1 MNLKN
6 ITKNLQKLLLG
17 ASVVMAA
24 VFVSCSDDD
33 KDAISNA
40 PYDPSRPVV
49 ISDFMPRTGGYQE
62 QIIIYGSN
70 FGNDKDR
77 VKLTIGG
84 KEAVIV
90 NVMSDKMYAYIP
102 ASAYGS
108 EIKVTV
114 LDENGEELQS
124 GVTGAD
130 LAFEYTKK
138 VVVGTLCGYK
148 NVNDDQGEEFGP
160 FATTCGFRH
169 EGTLDFDPLYP
180 NRLYLTYDGGHY
192 IVQLDL
198 EARTHT
204 RLMSS
209 SKFQD
214 RRLRNAAFTLDGEY
228 MLVSTDRDENAR
240 HSTSL
245 WLVKR
250 SGDGTFSD
258 KSSVSMLAAYR
269 QCNGVAV
276 HPVNGEVY
284 FNSYENGQLFRL
296 DLDNYFAIQRG
307 EVEDPATGLPKT
319 WTGYQ
324 EDGCFEELF
333 QIMDPSWEFNITI
346 HPTGNYAYL
355 NIINRHYILRTD
367 YDWKKKR
374 FTTPYLVAG
383 KNGSA
388 GWEDAVGGDA
398 RVNRPY
404 QGIFVKN
411 PEYAGRSDEYD
422 YYFADCTNF
431 CIRYITPDG
440 LVRTYAGHS
449 PSTDNN
455 VWGTE
460 DGDLRNQARFR
471 DVTGLAYDKD
481 REIFYVQDHNNRRV
495 RTIGLEGE
503 DNEVPAVPGEDQEGE
518 GEGGEENTGN
528 ENQE

>member
-17 ASVVMAA
+17 AGVVLAA
-24 VFVSCSDDD
+24 VFASCSDDKEQD
-33 KDAISNA
+33 TNK
-40 PYDPSRPVV
+40 PYDPSQPVV

-62 QIIIYGSN
+62 QIIVYGSN
-70 FGNDKDR
+70 FGNDKNR

-84 KEAVIV
+84 KEAVV
-90 NVMSDKMYAYIP
+90 VSVMNDKMYAYIP

-108 EIKVTV
+108 EIEVTI
-114 LDENGEELQS
+114 LDENGNELGS
-124 GVTGAD
+124 GITNSD
-130 LAFEYTKK
+130 LTFEYTKK

-148 NVNDDQGEEFGP
+148 NEQDNQGEMFGP
-160 FATTCGFRH
+160 FDLPTCGFRH
-169 EGTLDFDPLYP
+169 EGTLAFDPLFK

-198 EARTHT
+198 ESRTHT

-214 RRLRNAAFTLDGEY
+214 RRLRNADFTLDGEY
-228 MLVSTDRDENAR
+228 MIVSTDRDENGR

-245 WLVKR
+245 WIVKR

-296 DLDNYFAIQRG
+296 DLKNYFATING
-307 EVEDPATGLPKT
+307 EVEDPSTGMPKT

-324 EDGCFEELF
+324 EDGCFDELF
-333 QIMDPSWEFNITI
+333 QIMDPSYEFNITI

-355 NIINRHYILRTD
+355 NIINKHYILRTD
-367 YDWKKKR
+367 YDWKKKC

-388 GWEDAVGGDA
+388 AWEDAVGGDA

-411 PEYAGRSDEYD
+411 PEYAGRTDEYD
-422 YYFADCTNF
+422 YYFADCNNF

-460 DGDLRNQARFR
+460 DGDLRTQARFR
-471 DVTGLAYDKD
+471 DVTGLAYDVD
-481 REIFYVQDHNNRRV
+481 RDIFYVQDHNNRRI

-503 DNEVPAVPGEDQEGE
+503 DNPANPDTPEVPGEDEGE
-518 GEGGEENTGN
+518 GNGEGT